1 VEHVAEFEQW
11 YRTHHACVVTSL
23 LLVGG
28 NLDLAVDAVDE
39 AFTRAFARWDRVRKM
54 DSPTGWTYRVALNAL
69 RRAQRRA
76 ALERRL
82 LARQVPAPDVPAPA
96 SGAWDLVRS
105 LPVRQ
110 RTAVV
115 LRYVADMTESDIA
128 EAMGIT
134 RGTVSST
141 LADARRRMA
150 ESVASETDELESND
164 V

>member
-1 VEHVAEFEQW
+1 
-11 YRTHHACVVTSL
+11 L
-23 LLVGG
+23 LLVSG
-28 NLDLAVDAVDE
+28 NFDLAHDAVDE

-76 ALERRL
+76 ALEGRL
-82 LARQVPAPDVPAPA
+82 LARHVPVPDVPRPA
-96 SGAWDLVRS
+96 TGAWDLVRS
-105 LPVRQ
+105 LPLRQ

-115 LRYVADMTESDIA
+115 LRYVADLTEVDIA
-128 EAMGIT
+128 DAMGVT

-141 LADARRRMA
+141 LVDARRHMA
-150 ESVASETDELESND
+150 EQIASETDDLEHHD

>member
-1 VEHVAEFEQW
+1 VQHDAEFEEW
-11 YRTHHACVVTSL
+11 YRTHHAGVVTSL
-23 LLVGG
+23 LLVSG
-28 NLDLAVDAVDE
+28 NVDLARDAVDE

-54 DSPTGWTYRVALNAL
+54 DSPTGWTYRVAFNAL

-76 ALERRL
+76 AVEGRL
-82 LARQVPAPDVPAPA
+82 LARHRPAPDVPPPA
-96 SGAWDLVRS
+96 SGAWHLVRS

-115 LRYVADMTESDIA
+115 LRYVADLTEGDIA
-128 EAMGIT
+128 TAMGVT

-141 LADARRRMA
+141 LADARRHMA
-150 ESVASETDELESND
+150 ERIGSETDDLERYD